1 MKLGRV
7 PSTFNLTLAMV
18 LGPTVA
24 LWNQLLIYA
33 ADTWV
38 CGRGYQG
45 SLNLIPAFGLVITLV
60 LVAVA
65 YRNLKAVG
73 ALDDDDH
80 GGVDSRI
87 RFMAY
92 AGVAISIFSSLV
104 IVAQWASILVYGACM
119 RAT

>member
-45 SLNLIPAFGLVITLV
+45 SLNLIPALGLVITLV